1 MIHEFKNPTPV
12 ITPMGD
18 GYLFY
23 VRDGG
28 TWENDIFA
36 VVLEDG
42 GRILHFTSDQI
53 RIYANSTFNIQ
64 KSENTCQQTTANS
77 RMPNFL
83 H

>member
-12 ITPMGD
+12 TTPMGD

-28 TWENDIFA
+28 TWENDVFA

-42 GRILHFTSDQI
+42 GRIFHFKSDQI
-53 RIYANSTFNIQ
+53 RMYANKTFNIQ
-64 KSENTCQQTTANS
+64 KSENICQQTTAKS
-77 RMPNFL
+77 RMPNYL